1 LGVLVAG
8 VAAFVLAFPTAALVF
23 RLRGGYFAIGT
34 WVVAEVYRL
43 VLSSQAKLGGG
54 SGATVTVIG
63 IDPTFRLFVTYWI
76 SLAIGVGSIVLVFY
90 ALRSRLGL
98 GLRAVRD
105 REGAAATSGV
115 NVRRTKVQ
123 VYVIASTVCGLAGGV
138 IYLALLRLQ
147 PAATFSINWTVFMI
161 FAVVIGGL
169 GTITGPIVGTLV
181 YFALQQ
187 YLADLGSVY
196 LIILGAVA
204 IVVML
209 KAPNG
214 LWGLVIDRWNVPFFP
229 IQLRVRRTQR
239 VRPRG
244 LRPGGRRVSCGIPM
258 DRFESPTDVRERL
271 TRVHYLAD
279 DHVAMTVFLADRLSK
294 PLLCE
299 GPAGV
304 GKTELAKAL
313 AESTGRSL
321 LRLQC
326 YEGLDEAKALYEWN
340 YKKQLL
346 RIQSDSG
353 EQDWERVE
361 QDIFSEEFLLPRP
374 LLSAIRSSEP
384 VVLLIDEVDRVEIE
398 TEALLLEVLSEWQVS
413 IRSSERF
420 MLRTFPWSCSPRT
433 THANSPRR

>member
-1 LGVLVAG
+1 MRGDVAVERSTRMSRLAGLLAVVGVLVLAAGPMLWNDDVLRMMLEFFYLLALAQMWNLLAGYAGLVSIGQQAYIGIGAYALFAFTNVLGGNVFLGVIVAG

-23 RLRGGYFAIGT
+23 RLKGGYFAIGT

-43 VLSSQAKLGGG
+43 VISSQTMLGGG

-76 SLAIGVGSIVLVFY
+76 SLAIGIGSIVLVFLV
-90 ALRSRLGL
+90 LRSRLGL

-105 REGAAATSGV
+105 RESAAATSGV

-147 PAATFSINWTVFMI
+147 PAATFSVNWTAFMI

-204 IVVML
+204 ILVML

-214 LWGLVIDRWNVPFFP
+214 LWGLVVDRWNIPFFP
-229 IQLRVRRTQR
+229 IQLRVRRT
-239 VRPRG
+239 
-244 LRPGGRRVSCGIPM
+244 
-258 DRFESPTDVRERL
+258 
-271 TRVHYLAD
+271 
-279 DHVAMTVFLADRLSK
+279 
-294 PLLCE
+294 
-299 GPAGV
+299 
-304 GKTELAKAL
+304 
-313 AESTGRSL
+313 
-321 LRLQC
+321 
-326 YEGLDEAKALYEWN
+326 
-340 YKKQLL
+340 
-346 RIQSDSG
+346 
-353 EQDWERVE
+353 
-361 QDIFSEEFLLPRP
+361 
-374 LLSAIRSSEP
+374 
-384 VVLLIDEVDRVEIE
+384 
-398 TEALLLEVLSEWQVS
+398 
-413 IRSSERF
+413 
-420 MLRTFPWSCSPRT
+420 PRT
-433 THANSPRR
+433 PAADASRLVGEG

>member
-1 LGVLVAG
+1 MREDVVIERSTRMSRLSGLAAIVGVLVLAAGPMLWNDGVLRMMLEFFYLLALAQMWNLLAGYAGLVSIGQQAYIGIGAYALFAFTNVLGGNVFLGVLVAG

-90 ALRSRLGL
+90 VLRSRLGL

-214 LWGLVIDRWNVPFFP
+214 LWGLVIDRWSVPFFP
-229 IQLRVRRTQR
+229 IQLRVRRTATS
-239 VRPRG
+239 PPPEGSG
-244 LRPGGRRVSCGIPM
+244 LVG
-258 DRFESPTDVRERL
+258 
-271 TRVHYLAD
+271 
-279 DHVAMTVFLADRLSK
+279 
-294 PLLCE
+294 E
-299 GPAGV
+299 G
-304 GKTELAKAL
+304 
-313 AESTGRSL
+313 
-321 LRLQC
+321 
-326 YEGLDEAKALYEWN
+326 
-340 YKKQLL
+340 
-346 RIQSDSG
+346 
-353 EQDWERVE
+353 
-361 QDIFSEEFLLPRP
+361 
-374 LLSAIRSSEP
+374 
-384 VVLLIDEVDRVEIE
+384 
-398 TEALLLEVLSEWQVS
+398 
-413 IRSSERF
+413 
-420 MLRTFPWSCSPRT
+420 
-433 THANSPRR
+433 